1 MFVASPENNCKIS
14 KIALEGE
21 VVGWKLKIKVEK
33 LQTLALDNHT
43 FPLRTIVKFGIV
55 GKVVLGTIR
64 PC

>member
-1 MFVASPENNCKIS
+1 M
-14 KIALEGE
+14 
-21 VVGWKLKIKVEK
+21 KIKVEK

-43 FPLRTIVKFGIV
+43 LPLRTIIKFGIV